1 MSVEM
6 MMALAQFGFAAV
18 AFYLVWLAYKDINPR
33 LLEVIQQNSQALA
46 EFAATMK
53 EVVSSQKDLSVRM
66 GKMDDRLLVLEQ
78 QHKHGRECPLTAMNV
93 SMREG
98 REGVPS

>member
-18 AFYLVWLAYKDINPR
+18 AFYLVWLAYKDINPK
-33 LLEVIQQNSQALA
+33 LLEVIRQNSQALA

-66 GKMDDRLLVLEQ
+66 GKMDDRLLVLEE
-78 QHKHGRECPLTAMNV
+78 QHKHGLRECPLASAT
-93 SMREG
+93 REG
-98 REGVPS
+98 KEVVRS